1 MDHLESLLNVEKG
14 VVTADRR
21 SVLHKST
28 LGVAA
33 ILSAALGLGSR
44 KAPAATA
51 TTASSEM
58 IRLVVTSNNSM
69 GKSYISKDEV
79 IKRDQMWNTSAGEPL
94 GPILPQDPKALL
106 PTVGPAGDLPAGG
119 TRAYFFTIQPAK
131 TKFDRAALK
140 GWERSASIVYIF
152 FLSGEITYVTDE
164 GEITMKAGNVLV
176 QRNAMHAWHNPTD
189 TALTAF
195 AVKVRV

>member
-1 MDHLESLLNVEKG
+1 MNRLEDILNVKKDL
-14 VVTADRR
+14 VAADRR
-21 SVLHKST
+21 NVLHKSA
-28 LGVAA
+28 LGGAA
-33 ILSAALGLGSR
+33 ILCAALGLGSR
-44 KAPAATA
+44 KAPAAA
-51 TTASSEM
+51 LSDM
-58 IRLVVTSNNSM
+58 VRLVVTSNNAK

-94 GPILPQDPKALL
+94 GPILPQDPKGLL
-106 PTVGPAGDLPAGG
+106 PAIGPAGDLPEGG
-119 TRAYFFTIQPAK
+119 TRAYFFTIQPAN

-176 QRNAMHAWHNPTD
+176 QRNAMHSWHNPTD